1 MTRPSALLLALGDL
15 AAFVAFGVLG
25 LISHEKS
32 FDVTP
37 VVRSIVPFA
46 AAWLLLSPFAAAHSD
61 EALAGQGW
69 GPSLQGVA
77 RTFAVWLPIGV
88 IALVVRAA
96 VFDRHL
102 FNAFFVIALVGNGVF
117 IVGWRAMYGR
127 WVAPAPVS
135 PSA

>member
-25 LISHEKS
+25 LVSHEKS

-46 AAWLLLSPFAAAHSD
+46 AAWLLLSPFAGAYSD

-69 GPSLQGVA
+69 GPSPQGVA
-77 RTFAVWLPIGV
+77 RTFVVWLPVGV

-102 FNAFFVIALVGNGVF
+102 FNAFFVIALIGTGMF
-117 IVGWRAMYGR
+117 IAGWRAVYGR
-127 WVAPAPVS
+127 WVAARAPVT
-135 PSA
+135 PS